1 MNTPY
6 LGAGNGPSCGLSGR
20 TLRPV
25 PFSQITLDPSQS
37 TFLLTDILLV
47 TGVIFGGMSTP
58 PVLIPEK

>member
-1 MNTPY
+1 MW
-6 LGAGNGPSCGLSGR
+6 LSGR

-58 PVLIPEK
+58 PVLIPEKQKRTPRLRGLDF